1 MNRDSG
7 ADQPTQRTVAEL
19 LAEYGNSGG
28 QKGSGSSN
36 RRRRRRAEDPS
47 ETAPQAIIER
57 VLSDSGQ
64 MRAIQP
70 DAEPPQHRSH
80 RVTGRRPATPPPAAQ
95 PPAAQPPAAQPPA
108 AQPPAG
114 PPPAAQPPAAQQPP
128 APPAPP
134 APEPEQ
140 AAPGE
145 ADGNQ
150 AGGASY
156 WAQRFASAGGKKPA
170 PAPVEKPA
178 PAPAAGD
185 AEATIQQ
192 PALRADAPPV
202 PPTVT
207 KKPTPPPEGVTE
219 QLPRVAAPAVAPRPD
234 AEGTEVL
241 AVPPAPVAKPK
252 PEPVEEE
259 PKREDEDPYD
269 FDSFEEPEAEYDE
282 DDYDPELPAGMD
294 ADDYRDEDEEDAE
307 PPSPAKEWGTLAL
320 QGVAGLV
327 AGGAVWFGFRWLW
340 GFHALAAL
348 GAALLFTGLLVLVAW
363 KFLRNN
369 DLQTILLAVLVG
381 LFCTVSPA
389 ALLLISH

>member
-28 QKGSGSSN
+28 QKGGGNNN

-80 RVTGRRPATPPPAAQ
+80 RVSGRRPATPPPEAQ
-95 PPAAQPPAAQPPA
+95 PPAAQPPVAQPPT
-108 AQPPAG
+108 G
-114 PPPAAQPPAAQQPP
+114 PPSAAPLPAAQQPP
-128 APPAPP
+128 ATPV

-140 AAPGE
+140 SAPEVPE
-145 ADGNQ
+145 ADASANQ

-170 PAPVEKPA
+170 PAE
-178 PAPAAGD
+178 GD

-202 PPTVT
+202 PPTAS
-207 KKPTPPPEGVTE
+207 KKPRPPEGVTE
-219 QLPRVAAPAVAPRPD
+219 QLPRVAAPAVRPRPD
-234 AEGTEVL
+234 VEGTEVM
-241 AVPPAPVAKPK
+241 AVPPVPVAKSK

-259 PKREDEDPYD
+259 PKHEDEDPYD
-269 FDSFEEPEAEYDE
+269 FDSFEEPEAQYADE

-294 ADDYRDEDEEDAE
+294 ADDYRDEEEDAE
-307 PPSPAKEWGTLAL
+307 PPSPAKEWGTLVL

-340 GFHALAAL
+340 GFHAMAAL
-348 GAALLFTGLLVLVAW
+348 GAALLFTGLLVLIAW

>member
-19 LAEYGNSGG
+19 LAEYGASG
-28 QKGSGSSN
+28 QKGS

-57 VLSDSGQ
+57 VMSDSGQ

-70 DAEPPQHRSH
+70 DAEPPQYRSH
-80 RVTGRRPATPPPAAQ
+80 RAAGRRPAAPPPPPAA
-95 PPAAQPPAAQPPA
+95 A
-108 AQPPAG
+108 
-114 PPPAAQPPAAQQPP
+114 

-134 APEPEQ
+134 APEPPAPPAPEPPAPEPPAAEAPAEQ
-140 AAPGE
+140 PG
-145 ADGNQ
+145 GP
-150 AGGASY
+150 SY
-156 WAQRFASAGGKKPA
+156 WAQRFATAGGKQ
-170 PAPVEKPA
+170 PAPVE
-178 PAPAAGD
+178 GD

-202 PPTVT
+202 PPTAPKT
-207 KKPTPPPEGVTE
+207 PPEGVTE
-219 QLPRVAAPAVAPRPD
+219 QLPRVAPPAAPVPE
-234 AEGTEVL
+234 EGTEVL
-241 AVPPAPVAKPK
+241 AVPAAP
-252 PEPVEEE
+252 PERVEEAPE
-259 PKREDEDPYD
+259 RDDEDPYD
-269 FDSFEEPEAEYDE
+269 FDSYEEPEAEYAED
-282 DDYDPELPAGMD
+282 DDYDPELPAGMG
-294 ADDYRDEDEEDAE
+294 ADDYREDEAEDEPE

-327 AGGAVWFGFRWLW
+327 GGGAVWFGFRWLW

-348 GAALLFTGLLVLVAW
+348 GAALLFTGLLVFVAW

-369 DLQTILLAVLVG
+369 DLQTILLSVLVG